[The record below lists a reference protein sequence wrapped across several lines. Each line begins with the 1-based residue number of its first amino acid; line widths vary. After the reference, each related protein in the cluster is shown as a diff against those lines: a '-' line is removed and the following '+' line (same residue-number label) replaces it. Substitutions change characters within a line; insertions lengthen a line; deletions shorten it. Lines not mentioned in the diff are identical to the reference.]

1 MKRVLGE
8 LRIIGGDWRSRRI
21 AFDADPAIGL
31 RATPDRVRQTL
42 FAWLSPLITGAECL
56 DLFAGTGAL
65 GLEALSRGAA
75 RCCFVDSGG
84 PQIAGIRAALAKLG
98 ASERAELVQADA
110 LRWLPAAGR
119 YDLVFLDPP
128 FASDLIARTLPL
140 LVPHLK
146 PAHRIYV
153 EWSGAPLVL
162 PPGYEWLK
170 SKEAGRVSYGLIAY
184 TALLS

>member
-1 MKRVLGE
+1 MKRELGE

-42 FAWLSPLITGAECL
+42 FDWLQPLITGAECL

-75 RCCFVDSGG
+75 RCCFVDAGAAQVG
-84 PQIAGIRAALAKLG
+84 GIRTALAKLG
-98 ASERAELVQADA
+98 ATDRAEVVQADA
-110 LRWLPAAGR
+110 PRWLAAAGR
-119 YDLVFLDPP
+119 YDLVFIDPP
-128 FASDLIARTLPL
+128 FASDLIAQTLARL
-140 LVPHLK
+140 APHLK
-146 PAHRIYV
+146 PAHRVYV

-170 SKEAGRVSYGLIAY
+170 SKQAGRVSYGLIAH
-184 TALLS
+184 TAANP